1 MDKLKNGVFNSLKWL
16 ERYTK
21 TDMIYLARGGFWL
34 GISQFISTLSAFLT
48 SIAFAN
54 LLAPDVFGI
63 YKYILSINAL
73 LLITT
78 LSGMDSAVTQSVA
91 RGFDNTLRIGVKTK
105 MKWGLIGSVIS
116 FGLSLYYFLQGN
128 MALTIG
134 FGITGIFVPFSES
147 FDMYNSLLWGKKL
160 FDTQTKYNIVR
171 KITSLIFIVGTLLI
185 TSNLLIILLV
195 YFATLTIPAGF
206 FLLKSIKNHTAS
218 KEVDLESIPYGKNL
232 SLISIVRIIASEL
245 DKILIFH
252 YLGAVNLAV
261 YALAVAPNDQIKGLL
276 KNVNSLAFPQFSQ
289 RSINEIRKTIF
300 HKSLI
305 LALITGLITIIYI
318 LLAPLFFEIFFPK
331 YLSAVIYSQALSVSI
346 VGGVI
351 ISFFYT
357 ILESQK
363 AKKELYQYNVY
374 ENIFSIV
381 ILFPLVYFYGIWG
394 AVVSR
399 FISRLFSLL
408 LGIRLI
414 KRM

>member
-160 FDTQTKYNIVR
+160 FDTQTKYRNI
-171 KITSLIFIVGTLLI
+171 
-185 TSNLLIILLV
+185 
-195 YFATLTIPAGF
+195 
-206 FLLKSIKNHTAS
+206 
-218 KEVDLESIPYGKNL
+218 
-232 SLISIVRIIASEL
+232 
-245 DKILIFH
+245 
-252 YLGAVNLAV
+252 
-261 YALAVAPNDQIKGLL
+261 
-276 KNVNSLAFPQFSQ
+276 
-289 RSINEIRKTIF
+289 IN
-300 HKSLI
+300 
-305 LALITGLITIIYI
+305 
-318 LLAPLFFEIFFPK
+318 
-331 YLSAVIYSQALSVSI
+331 
-346 VGGVI
+346 
-351 ISFFYT
+351 
-357 ILESQK
+357 
-363 AKKELYQYNVY
+363 N
-374 ENIFSIV
+374 
-381 ILFPLVYFYGIWG
+381 
-394 AVVSR
+394 
-399 FISRLFSLL
+399 
-408 LGIRLI
+408 
-414 KRM
+414 

>member
-1 MDKLKNGVFNSLKWL
+1 
-16 ERYTK
+16 
-21 TDMIYLARGGFWL
+21 MIRK
-34 GISQFISTLSAFLT
+34 Q
-48 SIAFAN
+48 
-54 LLAPDVFGI
+54 
-63 YKYILSINAL
+63 
-73 LLITT
+73 
-78 LSGMDSAVTQSVA
+78 
-91 RGFDNTLRIGVKTK
+91 
-105 MKWGLIGSVIS
+105 
-116 FGLSLYYFLQGN
+116 
-128 MALTIG
+128 
-134 FGITGIFVPFSES
+134 
-147 FDMYNSLLWGKKL
+147 
-160 FDTQTKYNIVR
+160 NI
-171 KITSLIFIVGTLLI
+171 GTLLI

-261 YALAVAPNDQIKGLL
+261 YALAV
-276 KNVNSLAFPQFSQ
+276 
-289 RSINEIRKTIF
+289 
-300 HKSLI
+300 
-305 LALITGLITIIYI
+305 
-318 LLAPLFFEIFFPK
+318 APLFFEIFFPK